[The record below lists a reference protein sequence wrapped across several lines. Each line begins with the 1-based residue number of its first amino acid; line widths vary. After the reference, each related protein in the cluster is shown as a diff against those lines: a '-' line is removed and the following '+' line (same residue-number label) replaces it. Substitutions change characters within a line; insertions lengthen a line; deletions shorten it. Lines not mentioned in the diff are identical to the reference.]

1 MSNSASRFKAML
13 KQRGYNMTRLAD
25 EMGMTR
31 TQMSN
36 RVSGTVKWTWSDAIQ
51 VTSRLSITFEEFRE
65 FFPEFPEGRGAA

>member
-25 EMGMTR
+25 EMGLSR
-31 TQMSN
+31 SQMSN

-51 VTSRLSITFEEFRE
+51 VTTRLSITFEEFRE
-65 FFPEFPEGRGAA
+65 FFPEFPDGRGAA